1 MTKIF
6 IGTGGTGGHIYPALA
21 LAETLLEKEHS
32 WEATFIGARQALEA
46 EIFKQSK
53 FKYFLITSRGILRKI
68 SFQAFSAP
76 FFMLKG
82 FFEALALLYKEKP
95 QVILSFG
102 GFASAPLNIAGII
115 LRIPLILHEQNAV
128 LGASNRFF
136 ALFCQKLLTSFPETQ
151 YAPKNK
157 TIFCGVPVRKSI
169 ENAHAIG
176 NKKQKTL
183 LIMGGSQGARA
194 LNLFIK
200 NNLSCLETI
209 NMEVIHLIGKRDF
222 EQISFPTEKYPFY
235 HPFSYMNDIEKVL
248 AKSDII
254 ISRAGASALAEIFCL
269 GKPSI
274 LVPFPYAAEN
284 HQLQNALFAQK
295 HGAAIV
301 IEEKDLSWENLL
313 AGIKAIEKDWGV
325 FSQQAKKLYPQNSQ
339 EKIIAVIK
347 EILNHAKN

>member
-21 LAETLLEKEHS
+21 LAETIVEKS
-32 WEATFIGARQALEA
+32 PNWEVILIGACCALEA
-46 EIFKQSK
+46 EIFKQSR

-82 FFEALALLYKEKP
+82 FFEALFLLHREKP

-102 GFASAPLNIAGII
+102 GFASAPLNIAGIFF
-115 LRIPLILHEQNAV
+115 RIPLILHEQNAV

-136 ALFCQKLLTSFPETQ
+136 SLFCQKLLTSFPETK

-169 ENAHAIG
+169 ENIRAIE

-183 LIMGGSQGARA
+183 LIMGGSQGART

-200 NNLSCLETI
+200 NNLSRLETI

-222 EQISFPTEKYPFY
+222 ENISFPVEKYPFY
-235 HPFSYMNDIEKVL
+235 YPISYMNDIEKVL

-284 HQLQNALFAQK
+284 HQLENALFAKK

-313 AGIKAIEKDWGV
+313 AGIKAIEKDWET
-325 FSQQAKKLYPQNSQ
+325 FSQQAKRLYPQNVQ
-339 EKIIAVIK
+339 KKIIAVIK
-347 EILNHAKN
+347 GILNYAKN